1 MIDAKKI
8 RLVAFDLDGTL
19 TQHKVPLDDKNRAVL
34 DALGKKYKL
43 IMAGAGECQR
53 IFLQMGKYPIDII
66 GSYGMQYAEYDKE
79 SGELKQIYA
88 KSFPCDME
96 SVERRAAIFREKFGY
111 TDFKGDSVQYFPT
124 GGITLALLGTKAE
137 LPEKLAFDPTRS
149 KRRAMYADVKALFP
163 DFTVFVGGTSSFD
176 MAPYPYDKYYAL
188 DMYCKEH
195 GYAHDEVVFV
205 GDDYGEGGNDSP
217 VYNSDIAFI
226 TVDDYTKFGEAVKIL
241 L

>member
-1 MIDAKKI
+1 MDVSKI
-8 RLVAFDLDGTL
+8 KLAAFDLDGTL

-43 IMAGAGECQR
+43 IMAGAGECER
-53 IFLQMGKYPIDII
+53 IFNQMGKYPIDIL

-79 SGELKQIYA
+79 SGELKMIYK
-88 KSFPCDME
+88 KSFPCDRE
-96 SVERRAAIFREKFGY
+96 SVERRASEFRERFGF
-111 TDFKGDSVQYFPT
+111 TDYKGDSVQYFPT

-137 LPEKLAFDPTRS
+137 LPEKLAFDPTRE
-149 KRRAMYADVKALFP
+149 KRRAVFPYVKEMFP

-188 DMYCKEH
+188 DLYCREH

-226 TVDDYTKFGEAVKIL
+226 KVDDYTKFYDAVKVL

>member
-1 MIDAKKI
+1 MDVSKI
-8 RLVAFDLDGTL
+8 KLVAFDLDGTL

-43 IMAGAGECQR
+43 IMAGAGECER
-53 IFLQMGKYPIDII
+53 IFNQMGKYPIDIL

-79 SGELKQIYA
+79 SGELKMIYK
-88 KSFPCDME
+88 KSFPCDRE
-96 SVERRAAIFREKFGY
+96 SVERRAAEFRERFGF
-111 TDFKGDSVQYFPT
+111 TDYKGDSVQYFPT

-137 LPEKLAFDPTRS
+137 LNEKLAFDPTRE
-149 KRRAMYADVKALFP
+149 KRRAVFPYVKEMFP

-188 DMYCKEH
+188 DLYCREH
-195 GYAHDEVVFV
+195 WYAHDEVVFV

-226 TVDDYTKFGEAVKIL
+226 KVDDYTKFYDAVKVL

>member
-1 MIDAKKI
+1 MDISKI
-8 RLVAFDLDGTL
+8 KLVAFDLDGTL
-19 TQHKVPLDDKNRAVL
+19 TQHKVPLDEKNRAVL

-43 IMAGAGECQR
+43 IMAGAGECER
-53 IFLQMGKYPIDII
+53 IFKQMNKYPIDIL

-79 SGELKQIYA
+79 SGELKIIYK
-88 KSFPCDME
+88 KSFPCDRE
-96 SVERRAAIFREKFGY
+96 SVERRATEFREKFGFTEY
-111 TDFKGDSVQYFPT
+111 KGDSVQYFPT
-124 GGITLALLGTKAE
+124 GGITLALLGTNAE
-137 LPEKLAFDPTRS
+137 LDEKLAFDPTRE
-149 KRRAMYADVKALFP
+149 KRRAVFPYVKEMFP

-188 DMYCKEH
+188 DLYCKEH

-226 TVDDYTKFGEAVKIL
+226 KVDDYTKFYDAVKVL